1 MHVLWQCCN
10 KQNTQSSCMYIL
22 YIYNIYYIYVLYIY
36 ICYHESNVSSRLSPQ
51 WLYSNLCYWA
61 LEPYFMNRT
70 SCDQVH
76 ELLQSPWGD
85 NRRGHSLHDNIYI
98 MPIFVLWDLSTL
110 CGGSLMTT
118 S

>member
-1 MHVLWQCCN
+1 M
-10 KQNTQSSCMYIL
+10 
-22 YIYNIYYIYVLYIY
+22 YYIY
-36 ICYHESNVSSRLSPQ
+36 ENNVSSRLSPQ
-51 WLYSNLCYWA
+51 WLYSNSCYWA

-76 ELLQSPWGD
+76 ELLQSHWGD

-98 MPIFVLWDLSTL
+98 MPIFEHSL
-110 CGGSLMTT
+110 CGESLMTT